1 MTLCALRALAIVV
14 FTSGLASPQTAAPA
28 PSAMNFD
35 GEWSGS
41 GGIRLVLRSDPGG
54 LTGTLME
61 PAGAGPI
68 TIERGSVSGRTATFV
83 TSRSVNGEP
92 VTVTWTAELND
103 DDTLSVSRLMDSSSA
118 GREGRSGAGARGRG
132 ERGAGARVGRGA
144 GRAGRGRA
152 GGGAPP
158 EAGRAGG
165 DARGRS
171 GERGRA
177 GGERGR
183 AGGDGRGTRAGGP
196 AARGADP
203 FGSGFPEILRRV
215 P

>member
-1 MTLCALRALAIVV
+1 MQFTALSALAFVV
-14 FTSGLASPQTAAPA
+14 ITASLASAQTAPAPA
-28 PSAMNFD
+28 PSAANFD
-35 GEWSGS
+35 GEWAGS
-41 GGIRLVLRSDPGG
+41 GGIRLVLKADLAG
-54 LTGTLME
+54 LSGTVLE

-103 DDTLSVSRLMDSSSA
+103 DDTLAVSHLMDGSRA
-118 GREGRSGAGARGRG
+118 GREGRGAAAGRGRG
-132 ERGAGARVGRGA
+132 ERAGGARAGRGA
-144 GRAGRGRA
+144 GRVGRGRA

-158 EAGRAGG
+158 EAGR
-165 DARGRS
+165 
-171 GERGRA
+171 

-183 AGGDGRGTRAGGP
+183 AGGGERGRAGEGERGRAGGGRRGGGP
-196 AARGADP
+196 AAGGAGDLGG
-203 FGSGFPEILRRV
+203 GSSEILRRV

>member
-1 MTLCALRALAIVV
+1 MQLTALSALAFVV
-14 FTSGLASPQTAAPA
+14 ITSGLASAQTAPAPA
-28 PSAMNFD
+28 PSAANFD

-41 GGIRLVLRSDPGG
+41 GGIRLILKTDPAG

-68 TIERGSVSGRTATFV
+68 TIERGSVNGRTATFV

-103 DDTLSVSRLMDSSSA
+103 DDTLAVSHLMDGSGA
-118 GREGRSGAGARGRG
+118 GREGRGAAAGRGRG
-132 ERGAGARVGRGA
+132 ERGGGAGAGRGA
-144 GRAGRGRA
+144 GRVGRGRA

-158 EAGRAGG
+158 EAGRG
-165 DARGRS
+165 
-171 GERGRA
+171 
-177 GGERGR
+177 
-183 AGGDGRGTRAGGP
+183 GGP
-196 AARGADP
+196 AARGAGD
-203 FGSGFPEILRRV
+203 FGGGFPEILRRV